1 MLGQAERDMS
11 LMERLSQDLR
21 QATKS
26 KDQLRMDVIR
36 MIKAAITNKELELKK
51 ELDDAEMSRV
61 MGFLVKQRREAAEQF
76 HRAKRIDLAE
86 KELKEVAII
95 EGYLPKAPSPDELA
109 VLVDQ
114 AVKETEASTLKDMG
128 LVMKTVMAK
137 LAGLP
142 VDGKHVSDLVRSKLR

>member
-1 MLGQAERDMS
+1 
-11 LMERLSQDLR
+11 
-21 QATKS
+21 
-26 KDQLRMDVIR
+26 
-36 MIKAAITNKELELKK
+36 LELKK